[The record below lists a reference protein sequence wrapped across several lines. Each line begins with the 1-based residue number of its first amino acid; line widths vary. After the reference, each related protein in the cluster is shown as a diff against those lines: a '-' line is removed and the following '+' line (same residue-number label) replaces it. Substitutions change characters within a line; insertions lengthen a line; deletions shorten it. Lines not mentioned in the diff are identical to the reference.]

1 MPRPS
6 HRQHISWYVEA
17 RPRYEAL
24 CGVVAAT
31 LEALLTHASLD
42 GATVTKRAKDVSSFT
57 EKLKRKRYS
66 DPKTEMTDLA
76 GIRVVTLV
84 ERDVGR
90 ISDVIRGAFNVHD
103 SDSHDKS
110 IELGVDRFGYKSVH
124 LVCDI
129 GQTRASLPEFAA
141 FSGMPFEIQVR
152 TSLQHAW
159 AEIEHDRG
167 YKFAGELPSHIRRR
181 FHLVAGMLELA
192 DREFSAL
199 SDELER
205 YTEVAHRSAQEG
217 TLDLELN
224 STTILEL
231 IKVLNEQRGDP
242 LEIEAM
248 PVDESLIQELR
259 SFGVLDA
266 AMLRD
271 LLSPELFKAVAEVR
285 TTTMGLLRDAMIYSD
300 IDRYFSSA
308 WKQSWHGWD
317 LGSLAVMEKKYGKE
331 KVRGILDGYG
341 IEGIDSEWQVSYSPI
356 SEDNL

>member
-1 MPRPS
+1 
-6 HRQHISWYVEA
+6 
-17 RPRYEAL
+17 
-24 CGVVAAT
+24 
-31 LEALLTHASLD
+31 
-42 GATVTKRAKDVSSFT
+42 
-57 EKLKRKRYS
+57 
-66 DPKTEMTDLA
+66 
-76 GIRVVTLV
+76 
-84 ERDVGR
+84 
-90 ISDVIRGAFNVHD
+90 
-103 SDSHDKS
+103 
-110 IELGVDRFGYKSVH
+110 
-124 LVCDI
+124 
-129 GQTRASLPEFAA
+129 
-141 FSGMPFEIQVR
+141 
-152 TSLQHAW
+152 
-159 AEIEHDRG
+159 
-167 YKFAGELPSHIRRR
+167 
-181 FHLVAGMLELA
+181 MLELA